1 MQRYDEDLGDL
12 MSDRYATAEDAAAGW
27 AAASAMD
34 GAPLCDRVTMLT
46 RSDAGA
52 WTRWTM
58 RRTGDA
64 APAAEWAV
72 MRSFPCDAPDGF
84 DD

>member
-1 MQRYDEDLGDL
+1 MLQRYDEDLGDL
-12 MSDRYATAEDAAAGW
+12 MGARYATAEDAAAGW

-34 GAPLCDRVTMLT
+34 GAPLCDRVSMLT

-58 RRTGDA
+58 RRDPERDGAWLAVDSRDA
-64 APAAEWAV
+64 GEP
-72 MRSFPCDAPDGF
+72 
-84 DD
+84 